1 MTHRIRRADYFYTTV
16 PDVPGEAYRLLSL
29 LAELGIGLLAFHAI
43 PIGPSHT
50 QFTLFPDDPLRLRDE
65 GKKAGL
71 VLDGPHP
78 AFLVQGDDVI
88 GALSS
93 IHEQLYTAGVNVYAS
108 SGVASAKGGYGYII
122 YVRPEQY
129 QIAANALGV

>member
-65 GKKAGL
+65 GDRKSTRL
-71 VLDGPHP
+71 N
-78 AFLVQGDDVI
+78 
-88 GALSS
+88 SS
-93 IHEQLYTAGVNVYAS
+93 HT
-108 SGVASAKGGYGYII
+108 
-122 YVRPEQY
+122 
-129 QIAANALGV
+129 